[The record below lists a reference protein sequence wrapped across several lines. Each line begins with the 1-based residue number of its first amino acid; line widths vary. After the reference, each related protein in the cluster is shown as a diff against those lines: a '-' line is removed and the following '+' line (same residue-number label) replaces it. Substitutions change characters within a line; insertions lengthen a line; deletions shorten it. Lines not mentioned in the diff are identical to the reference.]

1 MTTIHFW
8 CPLRRAY
15 VSMPVPVE
23 TAFRLVGVI

>member
-15 VSMPVPVE
+15 VSMKVPVE
-23 TAFRLVGVI
+23 MAFRLVGVV

>member
-15 VSMPVPVE
+15 VSMQVPTE
-23 TAFRLVGVI
+23 TAFKLTGLT